1 MESEIK
7 RLLGV
12 QKQTGARGR
21 HCPDELQ
28 LAAFIAK
35 RLDRSAHAAVEFHLA
50 DCDFC
55 LSELAFLTQSEDS
68 ENLVQVPFPL
78 LSRARDIVAKGP
90 KPGLNWGWRWAAP
103 LAAVI
108 CLILIAVVVV
118 LQLRR
123 RETVSTSGPLI
134 AQQNQPSPITSPEF
148 VSAPP
153 APLPSGTGLPTA
165 APKTQPNRPAEVR
178 STSSQELTPKLLAP
192 REGAAVRAKDLELR
206 WQPVADALFY
216 EVRLLSV
223 TGDVV
228 LSQQTENTS
237 LKPGTG
243 ATLVPGTKYF
253 VVVSAH
259 LREGKTQ
266 KSRVV
271 GFRLSGQ

>member
-7 RLLGV
+7 KLLGV
-12 QKQTGARGR
+12 HKQTGEPGR
-21 HCPDELQ
+21 DCPDEIQ
-28 LAAFIAK
+28 LAAFVTT
-35 RLDRSAHAAVEFHLA
+35 RLDKSANAAVEFHLA

-55 LSELAFLTQSEDS
+55 LSQLAFLTQSREAEEFD
-68 ENLVQVPFPL
+68 QVPFAL
-78 LSRARDIVAKGP
+78 LSRARDIVATES
-90 KPGLNWGWRWAAP
+90 KPAFNWGWDWAAP

-108 CLILIAVVVV
+108 CVLLLAVVVV
-118 LQLRR
+118 FQVRS
-123 RETVSTSGPLI
+123 RETVFRSDPLI
-134 AQQNQPSPITSPEF
+134 AQQNQPSPINSPEF

-165 APKTQPNRPAEVR
+165 PPKTQPNRSAAVR
-178 STSSQELTPKLLAP
+178 SPSSQELIPKLLAP
-192 REGAAVRAKDLELR
+192 REGAAIRAKDLELR

-237 LKPGTG
+237 LTPGT
-243 ATLVPGTKYF
+243 AAALVPGTKYF

-271 GFRLSGQ
+271 AFRLSGQ